1 MWTYG
6 LVMLRK
12 ILSGTL
18 IAVSLAWLS
27 APGPVSAV
35 NNFSIEVSAS
45 GATVL
50 LNGSATPNPRQLN
63 VAVGDTITISLQEDS
78 AGTDQ
83 GVRVNYSYSPPVIAP
98 SSPSGSCGATSCDIG
113 WGSNSGAIESET
125 FTVLIADRDIFTIN
139 YFADV
144 AFSATGNRQVQLGTS
159 SPSSSTPP
167 PSSPSSSSSSSQPV
181 SLWRAAL
188 DPNGGVCADGGTR
201 RDAEWMKMFVGY
213 GYVPGA
219 SDCTRPGFT
228 LSGWANVATP
238 DTVRTLPSLID
249 PSDGKR
255 RFFVAENVDLV
266 AVWEPVV
273 NPPATPSV
281 FVGSLGLFCSDC
293 GVFLLWNAPSDGS
306 SVSVSDPS
314 GAEVCVGATF
324 SLGVWSLCVLPTGV
338 AGTYSLTSQRD
349 GATSL
354 PITTT
359 VA

>member
-1 MWTYG
+1 
-6 LVMLRK
+6 MLRK

-27 APGPVSAV
+27 APSAAMATTVPVV
-35 NNFSIEVSAS
+35 VVSIDGS
-45 GATVL
+45 GNTT
-50 LNGSATPNPRQLN
+50 LNGSTSLVIDASPTGQLILQNGNAPKGFRIFEGTASVSAFVFSAGPSDMCSSNSNPRFFVVPDSGLTPSPACLATLDPVGTLTVRGVKQDFFLG
-63 VAVGDTITISLQEDS
+63 VAATLT
-78 AGTDQ
+78 
-83 GVRVNYSYSPPVIAP
+83 VNTGSGSETES
-98 SSPSGSCGATSCDIG
+98 SSP
-113 WGSNSGAIESET
+113 
-125 FTVLIADRDIFTIN
+125 
-139 YFADV
+139 
-144 AFSATGNRQVQLGTS
+144 
-159 SPSSSTPP
+159 
-167 PSSPSSSSSSSQPV
+167 SQPV
-181 SLWRAAL
+181 SLWRAEL

-219 SDCTRPGFT
+219 SDCKRPGFT